1 MTLQLLK
8 EKVLQQV
15 AQVDN
20 EWQLVRLKQLLA
32 AFAQENAPNRTDVAL
47 QDKVLMSKI
56 NQTALPIVLVE
67 RCNALLL
74 KQEFSS
80 ITELE
85 HRELMALITQEEEL
99 RVQRAKYLIEL
110 AQLRNISL
118 QQLMLKLG

>member
-1 MTLQLLK
+1 
-8 EKVLQQV
+8 
-15 AQVDN
+15 VDN